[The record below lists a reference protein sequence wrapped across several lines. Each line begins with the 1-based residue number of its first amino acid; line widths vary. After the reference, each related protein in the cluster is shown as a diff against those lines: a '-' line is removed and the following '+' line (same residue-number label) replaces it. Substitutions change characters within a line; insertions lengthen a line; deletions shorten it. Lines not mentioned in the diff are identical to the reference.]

1 MLSLLL
7 ACGQGCGPVHPDSV
21 DSRGDT
27 HDTSQG
33 CDRARFEG
41 APVAWGLPPGVPG
54 AFGDLVDPTTDSPNW
69 VLLDLDGDGTQEL
82 VLTALT
88 GLEGVGTQRWL
99 VYDNAGDGF
108 TADARALD
116 LPDGF
121 SQDAFA
127 WFQDLSTLAPN
138 WQLLDLT
145 GDGVLDVVV
154 TAYPGLDAVGD
165 THWLVF
171 AGGADGFSDTGR
183 VFALPPGLGDD
194 AFRFGVDLDP
204 ELPAWELLDLDG
216 DRVPELVVTQVEDAP
231 VVAWSVFTAT
241 QGGFVDSAAP
251 WPLPPGPAHAWT
263 RTHDVVDD
271 AWAWSLVDLDGD
283 GLLDVVV
290 TADPDE
296 PELGRTRWRVHH
308 GVQGAFDS
316 GWRSW
321 GLPPQ
326 SEPVFARVPDPALD
340 DRLNFSLVDLTGDGV
355 RDLVVHTDVA
365 EAEVGVSHW
374 RLHPHVQDGYSQMGF
389 PVALPEVFP
398 EGTLHT
404 AASMGPDT
412 AFGLTDVDGDGRPDL
427 VATRIEGAAMQGLG
441 TEHWAVFTNR
451 CW

>member
-1 MLSLLL
+1 M
-7 ACGQGCGPVHPDSV
+7 DSAESGV
-21 DSRGDT
+21 ESGDT
-27 HDTSQG
+27 DQG
-33 CDRARFEG
+33 CDRARFD
-41 APVAWGLPPGVPG
+41 PVPLDWALPPGVPG
-54 AFGDLVDPTTDSPNW
+54 AFGALVDVSTESPNW
-69 VLLDLDGDGTQEL
+69 VLLDLDGDGLQEL

-88 GLEGVGTQRWL
+88 GLDGLGTRRWL

-108 TADARALD
+108 TADARPVPVPA
-116 LPDGF
+116 GF
-121 SQDAFA
+121 EDDAFA
-127 WFQDLSTLAPN
+127 WFQDLSTLSPN
-138 WQLLDLT
+138 WQLLELT

-171 AGGADGFSDTGR
+171 PGSAEGFSDTGR
-183 VFALPPGLGDD
+183 VFALPTGLGED

-204 ELPAWELLDLDG
+204 DLPAWELLDLDG

-231 VVAWSVFTAT
+231 VVAWSVFHAS
-241 QGGFVDSAAP
+241 QGGFVDSAVP
-251 WPLPPGPAHAWT
+251 WPLPEGPAHAWT

-271 AWAWSLVDLDGD
+271 DWSWSLVDLDGD
-283 GLLDVVV
+283 GFRDVVI
-290 TADPDE
+290 TSDPDE

-308 GVQGAFDS
+308 GQDGAFDA

-326 SEPVFARVPDPALD
+326 TEPVFSRVPDPALD

-365 EAEVGVSHW
+365 EAEVGVTHW

-389 PVALPEVFP
+389 EVALPEVFP
-398 EGTLHT
+398 AGTLHT
-404 AASMGPDT
+404 AASMGPET

-427 VATRIEGAAMQGLG
+427 VATQIEGAGIEGLG
-441 TEHWAVFTNR
+441 TERWAVFVNR